1 MTGQRHRAAGRRT
14 AKKTIRNCVYV
25 DRTVQT
31 PLVAQIIRQVI
42 ASIENNTW
50 PEHARLP
57 SIRRMAAHCAV
68 STLTVANAYNKL
80 VADGFL
86 EVQAAR
92 GYFVATRP
100 VLATPAPVGGNV
112 KPSVDSLWLLQRI
125 YEEQSQT
132 LNAGC
137 GWLPPAYLYT
147 DGIRH
152 AATALAR
159 KPDPEIFS
167 YGNPYGHRGLRE
179 QIQALLL
186 RDDVPCDLSSIIVT
200 HGASQAIEL
209 AARALARP
217 GDTVVVEEPGYCN
230 LFPALAALGLN
241 MVGVPRLQ
249 QGPCLE
255 SLRKVFEDYQPCFF
269 FINTRIHNPTG
280 TSCSPYV
287 SHHILSLCEQFGVF
301 VIEDDTFGA
310 LDDENSPILAQLD
323 RLQRVVH
330 IGSFSKTISP
340 GMRVGYMACPPAIA
354 ASVLRLKMASSLT
367 SSSFSETVIHHIMS
381 DGQFRLHQTR
391 LKERL
396 KERRRRI
403 SAALEA
409 NGFTLYARPRGGMF
423 LWARAPERVDV
434 QSLAE
439 KALERGILLAPG
451 AYFNP
456 GHSPSSYLR
465 FNVAY
470 SGDERLHDFLST
482 A

>member
-1 MTGQRHRAAGRRT
+1 MAGRRT
-14 AKKTIRNCVYV
+14 IKQAIRNTICV
-25 DRTVQT
+25 DRTRQT
-31 PLVAQIIRQVI
+31 PLVVQIVSQITTC
-42 ASIENNTW
+42 IESGDW

-57 SIRRMAAHCAV
+57 SIRRMAAQCDV

-80 VADGFL
+80 VADGL
-86 EVQAAR
+86 LDVQAAR

-100 VLATPAPVGGNV
+100 TAAPPAPTPGTIR
-112 KPSVDSLWLLQRI
+112 PSVDSLWLLQRI
-125 YEEQSQT
+125 YEEPSQT

-137 GWLPPAYLYT
+137 GWLPPTYLYT
-147 DGIRH
+147 DGIRQ
-152 AATALAR
+152 AAAALAR
-159 KPDPEIFS
+159 RPDPEIFS

-179 QIQALLL
+179 QIQAFLL
-186 RDDVPCDLSSIIVT
+186 RDDVPCDLASIIVT

-209 AARALARP
+209 ATRALTRP

-230 LFPALAALGLN
+230 LFPALTALGLN
-241 MVGVPRLQ
+241 MVGVPRLP
-249 QGPCLE
+249 QGPCLD
-255 SLRKVFEDYQPCFF
+255 SLRKVFEQYQPRFF
-269 FINTRIHNPTG
+269 FINTRIQNPTG

-310 LDDENSPILAQLD
+310 LDDENSPTLAQLD

-367 SSSFSETVIHHIMS
+367 SSSFSETIIHHIMS
-381 DGQFRLHQTR
+381 DGQFRLHQAR

-396 KERRRRI
+396 KERRRHI
-403 SAALEA
+403 AAALES
-409 NGFTLYARPRGGMF
+409 NGFTLYAKPRGGMF
-423 LWARAPERVDV
+423 LWARAPDRFNV
-434 QSLAE
+434 QTLTETAQ
-439 KALERGILLAPG
+439 ERGILLAPG
-451 AYFNP
+451 TYFHP
-456 GHSPSSYLR
+456 DHRPSSYLR

-470 SGDERLHDFLST
+470 SGDERLHDFLSGG
-482 A
+482 